1 MMKAT
6 LVSAGAAASGYYKT
20 EGYYAAG
27 SDDGEASAQWF
38 GKAAE
43 ALGLT
48 GRVDDDLFAQLLEGQ
63 VFKAG
68 KDGPVPVRLMGR
80 MVEGERQRRS
90 GLDLTFSAPKSV
102 SIAALVFEDDRLI
115 DAHDKAVLTAMKYV
129 EQKLVQ
135 TRFYKNGEL
144 QVETGGNII
153 AGLFRHDTSRLL
165 DPQLHTHAVIANMVE
180 NSSGRMTATH
190 NDLIFK
196 AQTLGSDIYRH
207 ALAQGIQEAGYRVER
222 VGKDRL
228 VEIAEVPPA
237 LVAQFS
243 KRRAEIEAA
252 LEERGMSDNAKNAG
266 LAALATRAAK
276 QGNVDRAALQVG
288 WLAEAEAL
296 GLSKDH
302 IASIKEKTAFTAA
315 MRLPGVMKSE
325 GAEPRQLKIA
335 RDTVAKAIA
344 HMSERAVRFTQTEF
358 DRRIYGFTRGAGY
371 GAIDHALREVKQK
384 GMLIPVNNK
393 SGHEALFIDRKTL
406 ETERDMTRLYRM
418 ATRQPGLALKGYKTS
433 TGQRNIKADTALNN
447 RLTYTSLTD
456 GQKDA
461 VRVGLT
467 GRGRVVGVQGFAGTG
482 KTFMLAHL
490 AKEATRAG
498 YKVEGLAPSHQAV
511 TQLADALPHVET
523 LQARLLRRRSA
534 DQQAEPHKTILV
546 VDEASMISTKQMLAL
561 FKQAETQKIA
571 RVILVGDAQQLNAVS
586 AGTPFDLLQKIGM
599 RTAVMDDI
607 QRQRSA
613 GGLAL
618 VKHAIAGE
626 VQAAFKKIGSGIIQ
640 SEDIAEQAAKTYLAA
655 LPHERNHI
663 GLVTPTN
670 HTRKA
675 INAHVRA
682 GLHKDGTL
690 EGESY
695 TVKALAPLHLTRV
708 EAADPQS
715 YKTGDVIIPHQSV
728 PAAGLVKGKLYDVID
743 VDTRAQHII
752 LKDRANQKTF
762 PFAPAQNSKASQA
775 VSVYEEAER
784 AFAAGDKVKFR
795 IPDRREGITN
805 GETGI
810 ITHTARLEMRVK
822 LGSGKFAYLDW
833 TSLAAAGMDHAYALT
848 THDFQG
854 ATVDKIIVAMG
865 AYERL
870 ADQKNF
876 YVAVSRARDD
886 VTLITENPHKL
897 AERLANQSGEKIS
910 ALEAYVETESELRN
924 ERILKAEE
932 QSRAEKEAKPEP
944 ETEAELEPKRSPE
957 PREKQTKELDDEYS
971 FKDINEEIRS
981 LLQKQLGDY
990 ER

>member
-1 MMKAT
+1 MMSISP
-6 LVSAGAAASGYYKT
+6 VNAGAAASGYYKT

-27 SDDGEASAQWF
+27 SEEEDAAAHWF

-43 ALGLT
+43 ELGLE
-48 GRVDDDLFAQLLEGQ
+48 GRVDDNLFAELLDGQ
-63 VFKAG
+63 VFKPG
-68 KDGPVPVRLMGR
+68 NEGPVPDRLMGR
-80 MVEGERQRRS
+80 MVEGKRQHRP

-115 DAHDKAVLTAMKYV
+115 AAHDKAVKTTMAYV

-135 TRFYKNGEL
+135 TRFYKTGAL
-144 QVETGGNII
+144 QVETGGKII

-180 NSSGRMTATH
+180 NSSGRMTAIH
-190 NDLIFK
+190 NDLLYK
-196 AQTLGSDIYRH
+196 AQKLGSEIYRH
-207 ALAQGIQEAGYRVER
+207 ELAQQVHEAGYTVKR
-222 VGKDRL
+222 VGKERL
-228 VEIAEVPPA
+228 IEITEVPPD
-237 LVAQFS
+237 LTEQFS
-243 KRRAEIEAA
+243 KRRTEMEAA
-252 LEERGMSDNAKNAG
+252 LKERGMADTPRNAE

-276 QGNVDRAALQVG
+276 QGNVDREALQAG
-288 WLAEAEAL
+288 WLAETEAL
-296 GLSKDH
+296 GLTKDR
-302 IASIKEKTAFTAA
+302 IADIRDQATRTAA
-315 MRLPGVMKSE
+315 IRLPGVTKTES
-325 GAEPRQLKIA
+325 ANPRQLKIA

-344 HMSERAVRFTQTEF
+344 HVSERAVRFTQTDFESRVYRF
-358 DRRIYGFTRGAGY
+358 ADGAGFT
-371 GAIDHALREVKQK
+371 AIAQALQEVKQD
-384 GMLIPVNNK
+384 GRLIPVNNK
-393 SGHEALFIDRKTL
+393 HGHEALFIDRKTL
-406 ETERDMTRLYRM
+406 ETEREMTRLYRM
-418 ATRQPGLALKGYKTS
+418 ATRQPALALKGYKTS
-433 TGQRNIKADTALNN
+433 TGQPNIKPTTALDN
-447 RLTYTSLTD
+447 RLSYTSLTD

-467 GRGRVVGVQGFAGTG
+467 GRGRVVGVQGYAGTG

-490 AKEATRAG
+490 AKEAARAG
-498 YKVEGLAPSHQAV
+498 YQVEGLAPSHQAV

-523 LQARLLRRRSA
+523 LQARLLRQRSA
-534 DQQAEPHKTILV
+534 DQHSKPHKTILV
-546 VDEASMISTKQMLAL
+546 VDEASMISTKQMVAL
-561 FKQAETQKIA
+561 FEQAETQKIA
-571 RVILVGDAQQLNAVS
+571 RVILVGDAQQLDAVA

-607 QRQRSA
+607 QRQRSK

-626 VQAAFKKIGSGIIQ
+626 VQAAFKRIGSGIIQ

-655 LPHERNHI
+655 LPHERDHI

-670 HTRKA
+670 HTRAA

-682 GLHKDGTL
+682 GLRKDGTL
-690 EGESY
+690 DGESY
-695 TVKALAPLHLTRV
+695 TVKSLAPLHLTRV
-708 EAADPQS
+708 EAADPRS

-743 VDTRAQHII
+743 VYTRAQHII
-752 LKDRANQKTF
+752 LKDRASHKTF

-784 AFAAGDKVKFR
+784 EFAAGDKVKFR

-810 ITHTARLEMRVK
+810 ITHTADLEMRIK

-886 VTLITENPHKL
+886 VTLITDNPHEL
-897 AERLANQSGEKIS
+897 AERLASQTGEKIS

-932 QSRAEKEAKPEP
+932 EKRAEKEPKPEVEPEP
-944 ETEAELEPKRSPE
+944 ERSPK
-957 PREKQTKELDDEYS
+957 PREEPAKEPDDDYS
-971 FKDINEEIRS
+971 LKDINEELRRFV
-981 LLQKQLGDY
+981 QKQLGDY